1 MSYLNIKEH
10 YTNSEATVNH
20 YINQINVLERSIEE
34 LSRALEL
41 AENDKKLLENN
52 QATIMQEYSQ
62 AKLQSESID

>member
-1 MSYLNIKEH
+1 MNI
-10 YTNSEATVNH
+10 

-41 AENDKKLLENN
+41 AENEKKILENN
-52 QATIMQEYSQ
+52 QVTIMQEYSQ